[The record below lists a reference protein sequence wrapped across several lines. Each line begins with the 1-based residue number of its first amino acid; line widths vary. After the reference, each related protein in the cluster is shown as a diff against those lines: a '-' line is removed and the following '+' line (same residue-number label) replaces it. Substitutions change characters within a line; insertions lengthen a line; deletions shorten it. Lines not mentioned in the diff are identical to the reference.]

1 MQMIEFAGVAFIVLL
16 FVSVITMSVMR
27 AKRAS
32 QQISEICRRRG
43 WRHTKGQVG
52 FDAVTGTE
60 AGVPWEISVRAT
72 NESEESRSDSGYA
85 RFSFSIPTGKGYG
98 HLVPRPAY
106 QLLTTGV
113 GGALV
118 NRLASK
124 MPGTGMLES
133 ITRAPSFEVNGLSDH
148 VGTGDQRLLR
158 RLISSESA
166 SAIRTWPEANSISIS
181 ASDGQVDVK
190 FSRYEPVK
198 FARDLEQIHALGITL
213 IRASRRP

>member
-1 MQMIEFAGVAFIVLL
+1 MQMIEYAGVAFIVLL
-16 FVSVITMSVMR
+16 FVTVITMSVMR
-27 AKRAS
+27 AKKAS
-32 QQISEICRRRG
+32 QQISETCRRRG

-52 FDAVTGTE
+52 FDAVSGTE
-60 AGVPWEISVRAT
+60 AGVPWEISVKAT
-72 NESEESRSDSGYA
+72 NDTDDSHSDSGYA
-85 RFSFSIPTGKGYG
+85 RFSFSIPTGKGYA
-98 HLVPRPAY
+98 HLIPRPAY

-124 MPGTGMLES
+124 MPGSGMLES
-133 ITRAPSFEVNGLSDH
+133 ITRSPSFEVNGLPDH
-148 VGTGDQRLLR
+148 VGTGDQRLLA

-166 SAIRTWPEANSISIS
+166 SAIRTWPEANSIAIS
-181 ASDGQVDVK
+181 VTDGQVEIK